1 MILLDRYVVKNG
13 KKLRYGYTT
22 GSCASA
28 ATLAAILTLKSKEAV
43 EEVMIHTPKGWDIRI
58 ESEIVSLDINS
69 CTAYVVKDSGDDP
82 DVTNG
87 VKIYSKVTLRDDKNR
102 NIYGGVGVGK
112 VTRKGLSVEVGSSA
126 INPVPMEMIKN
137 VLDEHLPDD
146 LGVDVEIYCPEG
158 VEIGKKTFN
167 PRLGIEGGISII
179 GTTGIVEPMSL
190 EALKDSIVIEL
201 KYLKENG
208 YNKVI
213 FSPGN
218 YGRDKLIEMG
228 FDQELLVKTSN
239 FLGYMLEQ
247 AEYYGFEK
255 VLWIGHIGKMVKL
268 SGGIYDS
275 HSKNAD
281 GRMEILTC
289 HAALLGADKELL
301 NQIFK
306 SITTDEAIS
315 YIKEKMDD
323 EIFSVLSNKIVENSK
338 HRFSGEVEALIF
350 SKEHGILGSSKGFN
364 NLSKEFFNEKS

>member
-1 MILLDRYVVKNG
+1 
-13 KKLRYGYTT
+13 
-22 GSCASA
+22 
-28 ATLAAILTLKSKEAV
+28 
-43 EEVMIHTPKGWDIRI
+43 
-58 ESEIVSLDINS
+58 
-69 CTAYVVKDSGDDP
+69 
-82 DVTNG
+82 
-87 VKIYSKVTLRDDKNR
+87 
-102 NIYGGVGVGK
+102 
-112 VTRKGLSVEVGSSA
+112 
-126 INPVPMEMIKN
+126 
-137 VLDEHLPDD
+137 
-146 LGVDVEIYCPEG
+146 
-158 VEIGKKTFN
+158 
-167 PRLGIEGGISII
+167 
-179 GTTGIVEPMSL
+179 MSL